1 MGGEGAKH
9 KLEPNIRT
17 RGHLEV
23 IISQHCACFE
33 WSKLATWTWKNL
45 QNAKIENFEQ
55 VPSYIEFARKS

>member
-17 RGHLEV
+17 RGHLDV

-45 QNAKIENFEQ
+45 QNAKIE
-55 VPSYIEFARKS
+55 KL